1 MLTGK
6 AVISYR
12 RWIFVLSWCK
22 SKFFSVCILICSLL
36 GIFSWGFTRAEA
48 AESQKL
54 TYFHTESFKQD
65 GRQWQRIELGLSG
78 QAVEYNTRVS
88 EILFPKQLHVILQ
101 GVAKDNVRT
110 EAKVDKKVLERLNV
124 RDDGRGNLDVVLN
137 CQLPVNDQF
146 YKLYTAEADK
156 KAKKP
161 FRLIIEVAENK
172 LPSEYEGYVAIDDKV
187 ENVKGHTIV
196 LDPGHGGSDSGA
208 RGPHG
213 VMEKTCTLG
222 ISLKLRDIL
231 TANGAKV
238 IMTRDTDVDVY
249 GPNASDRQELQARV
263 DVAAAHPR
271 AEIFVSVHCDAFST
285 AQPHGTST
293 FYYESSTKSQQLAE
307 SVLKNVLK
315 QTGLTSRG
323 AKTARFYVLRNTD
336 IPATLVET
344 AFITNPAEEA
354 MLADEEF
361 QYTMA
366 LAIARGMGEYFGNK

>member
-1 MLTGK
+1 M
-6 AVISYR
+6 
-12 RWIFVLSWCK
+12 
-22 SKFFSVCILICSLL
+22 CSLVSL
-36 GIFSWGFTRAEA
+36 LSFSMVKAEA
-48 AESQKL
+48 AEGQKL
-54 TYFHTESFKQD
+54 TSFRTESFTQD
-65 GRQWQRIELGLSG
+65 GRKWQRIELGLSG
-78 QAVEYNTRVS
+78 AEVSYTTRVS

-110 EAKVDKKVLERLNV
+110 EAKLDKKVLERLNV

-137 CQLPVNDQF
+137 CQLPVADQF
-146 YKLYTAEADK
+146 YKIYTAEADK